1 VAPEPERLST
11 QLLDVADRLVEDFA
25 EVPAG
30 SVLRCLARAVQMAR
44 ASGSP
49 PEDLGTRAEEMA
61 RQMLRDPGS
70 CEDPGA
76 TTTRE

>member
-1 VAPEPERLST
+1 MVPESERLST
-11 QLLDVADRLVEDFA
+11 QLLEVADRLVEDFA

-49 PEDLGTRAEEMA
+49 AEDLDTRAEETA
-61 RQMLRDPGS
+61 RQMLRDPGYR
-70 CEDPGA
+70 EDPEA
-76 TTTRE
+76 PPTRE